1 MEENLINDTRQAKR
15 RGHLY
20 SYARKKY
27 FSSFGSTLLT
37 STSLSDGTIR
47 FLWTTAFSII
57 MVISILGN
65 SSVLWIVIGD

>member
-1 MEENLINDTRQAKR
+1 MTPGKQKEGAISILMLE
-15 RGHLY
+15 
-20 SYARKKY
+20 KKY